1 MPIQINS
8 CESAECDL
16 NEWSLG
22 DPVAPQLI
30 DALAYLYLR
39 QERNAQNVIDAL
51 EPKRRSPPGR
61 VAENVIRKLTA
72 PDPKYTK
79 IIEDGSQEEK
89 EKAEKMARKEV
100 ERRDGL
106 LFQHLSWIAAR
117 LSIPNGTQTPP
128 HVRSADKGFDGFI
141 IEMSEE
147 NDALE
152 RIVLCE
158 DKASIAP
165 RTLITSS
172 VWKEIK
178 SIRAGERDDEILA
191 DLTTLVGR
199 VAGEDQDRA
208 EAIVD
213 DALWE
218 EVRQFRVSVATGEN
232 IRRHGSFEHVLTGF
246 QDVAPGGIESRTGS
260 ILPFEDVRIGL
271 SELAAAVINRV
282 HDITK
287 EAGEGHV

>member
-1 MPIQINS
+1 MPIQFNT

-16 NEWSLG
+16 SEWSIG
-22 DPVAPQLI
+22 DPVASQLI

-39 QERNAQNVIDAL
+39 QERNAQNVIEAL
-51 EPKRRSPPGR
+51 EPKFRPSRGR
-61 VAENVIRKLTA
+61 VSENVIRKLTA
-72 PDPKYTK
+72 PDPKY
-79 IIEDGSQEEK
+79 IEIMASGSQEEK
-89 EKAEKMARKEV
+89 ENAEKMAKKEV

-106 LFQHLSWIAAR
+106 LFQHLSWLAAR
-117 LSIPNGTQTPP
+117 LSIPNGVQTPP

-141 IEMSEE
+141 IEMNEE

-165 RTLITSS
+165 RSLITSS

-178 SIRAGERDDEILA
+178 AIRAGERDDEILA
-191 DLTTLVGR
+191 DLTTLVSR
-199 VAGEDQDRA
+199 VAEGDEDQA

-213 DALWE
+213 EALWE

-232 IRRHGSFEHVLTGF
+232 IRRDGSFGHVLSGF
-246 QDVAPGGIESRTGS
+246 KEVAPGEIETRTGS
-260 ILPFEDVRIGL
+260 ILPFDDVRKGL
-271 SELAAAVINRV
+271 GELAIAVSNRV
-282 HDITK
+282 YEIT
-287 EAGEGHV
+287 EGAGERDV

>member
-1 MPIQINS
+1 MPIQFSS
-8 CESAECDL
+8 CESAECNL
-16 NEWSLG
+16 SEWSIG
-22 DPVAPQLI
+22 DPFASQLI

-39 QERNAQNVIDAL
+39 QERNAQNVIEEL
-51 EPKRRSPPGR
+51 ETKIRPSRGR

-72 PDPKYTK
+72 PDPKYVEMMK
-79 IIEDGSQEEK
+79 SGSQEEK
-89 EKAEKMARKEV
+89 ETAEKMAAKEV

-141 IEMSEE
+141 IEMNAE
-147 NDALE
+147 NDALQ

-158 DKASIAP
+158 DKASTAP
-165 RTLITSS
+165 RSLITRS

-191 DLTTLVGR
+191 DLTTLVSR
-199 VAGEDQDRA
+199 VAGGDEERA

-213 DALWE
+213 EALWE
-218 EVRQFRVSVATGEN
+218 ESRQFRVSVATSEK
-232 IRRHGSFEHVLTGF
+232 IRRDGSFEHVLKGF
-246 QDVAPGGIESRTGS
+246 QDVAPGIVETRMGS
-260 ILPFEDVRIGL
+260 ILPFDDVRIGL
-271 SELAAAVINRV
+271 GELAAVVINRV
-282 HDITK
+282 HEIT
-287 EAGEGHV
+287 EHAGGKHV